1 MGRSFSG
8 MQYCATLKPLLLL
21 RSPGLAAGPG
31 HTNAMAAT
39 KTAILILID
48 MLLLPK
54 FERSVFADWIA
65 NRVALFPSLWRVI
78 TSTVVHGNVAGQPVD
93 IVFHPHG
100 IVMYPS
106 HRSDYS
112 QPIGEF
118 AIAAA
123 SEHTRDEIVPGINR
137 ADP

>member
-21 RSPGLAAGPG
+21 RSPWLAVGTG
-31 HTNAMAAT
+31 DTNAMATA

-48 MLLLPK
+48 MPLLPK

-78 TSTVVHGNVAGQPVD
+78 TSTVGPVADRGSPWVVTVWKD
-93 IVFHPHG
+93 VTFTH
-100 IVMYPS
+100 
-106 HRSDYS
+106 
-112 QPIGEF
+112 
-118 AIAAA
+118 
-123 SEHTRDEIVPGINR
+123 
-137 ADP
+137 